1 MLKKVLN
8 FLQMS
13 FKRTPLTTSVVEMPM
28 VNLTDDPPN
37 PGETPI
43 NPGEE
48 TPTMEKKKRG
58 RKKKEENIQ

>member
-13 FKRTPLTTSVVEMPM
+13 FKKTPLTTSVVEIPI
-28 VNLTDDPPN
+28 VNLTEDPPN
-37 PGETPI
+37 PGEVKPI
-43 NPGEE
+43 EE
-48 TPTMEKKKRG
+48 EKKKRG